1 MMNVSFY
8 GLKENINYGQQAISQ
23 VKKDFPDGFKS
34 NTHYEMFSEQKD
46 PTIIEEYNNGIVKSR
61 EEIKRKMRHGIM
73 ERDATEIVVK
83 ESGYANCGE
92 QAFLISNRLNKMGI
106 RNKLVNMAICTRKN
120 DYVVN
125 GHTFCVIDTDHQIN
139 PLKPSTW
146 SEDSVVVDMWSNTVA
161 KSSDAVEYFYNLFN
175 PDPEKEYVRFTSVFE

>member
-8 GLKENINYGQQAISQ
+8 GLKENINYGQQAIAQ
-23 VKKDFPDGFKS
+23 VKEDFPNGFKS
-34 NTHYEMFSEQKD
+34 NTHYAMFSDKKD
-46 PTIIEEYNNGIVKSR
+46 SKVIDEYDKGIVKSR
-61 EEIKRKMRHGIM
+61 EEIKRIMRHGLM

-106 RNKLVNMAICTRKN
+106 KNKLVNMAICSRKN
-120 DYVVN
+120 NCVVN
-125 GHTFCVIDTDHQIN
+125 GHTFCVVDTEHQIDPMRPRN
-139 PLKPSTW
+139 W
-146 SEDSVVVDMWSNTVA
+146 SEDSVIVDMWSNTVA
-161 KSSDAVEYFYNLFN
+161 KSSDAIEYFYNLFN